1 PLGPLRHRRPPHGLR
16 PRHAGR
22 DPGLRAP
29 PARGMGRSARRR
41 LLPRRLPARRHLR
54 DRGRTVRRTRLRS
67 GPDLGGHHPQRGARL
82 PLPLRV
88 LPRDDRAARDRGP
101 LLRRPGPAPP
111 LRPLDGLDQAPRR
124 CHHAGHGRVLLLANG
139 DGAAMTGNATAT
151 TFRGFRATS
160 HGTPPV
166 LRYAL
171 GLVLA
176 LIVFAAA
183 PAMLAAQDGIGLPVG
198 ERPPAVEIE
207 DLDGAPVDLGQYIGK
222 KPVLIQF
229 WATWCPLCEELKPQ
243 LDAARARFGD

>member
-1 PLGPLRHRRPPHGLR
+1 
-16 PRHAGR
+16 
-22 DPGLRAP
+22 
-29 PARGMGRSARRR
+29 
-41 LLPRRLPARRHLR
+41 
-54 DRGRTVRRTRLRS
+54 
-67 GPDLGGHHPQRGARL
+67 
-82 PLPLRV
+82 
-88 LPRDDRAARDRGP
+88 
-101 LLRRPGPAPP
+101 
-111 LRPLDGLDQAPRR
+111 
-124 CHHAGHGRVLLLANG
+124 
-139 DGAAMTGNATAT
+139 MTGNATAT

-243 LDAARARFGD
+243 LDAARARFGDDIEILLVAVAVNQTKRSIRRYQERHDPPGRILWDTDGRATRAFRAPTTSYVVILDAEGKVAYTGVGAEQDLVGALAGVIGEAPARR